1 MGHCNILLNFFLGK
15 MLLWVHMAKR
25 RSCILWNF
33 EMVLLFINSP
43 CRERCSVMLHTDTVH
58 LLTSVFIGPH
68 LICQSSF
75 LVLSGRQTGRL
86 SDCQS
91 AIITLT
97 MAHCSAAPQTPG
109 KLPRLLTFPL
119 GKNYVNGFYMVHTL
133 YPEIISFNK
142 AREYLGCHHCSWLQW
157 LASCMLGLGCLSR
170 TSAPASSHHV
180 ACLLFSNVDLWC
192 CT

>member
-1 MGHCNILLNFFLGK
+1 MGHCNKLFNFFLGK

-33 EMVLLFINSP
+33 EMALLFINSP
-43 CRERCSVMLHTDTVH
+43 CRERCSMMLHTATVH
-58 LLTSVFIGPH
+58 LLTTVFIGPH
-68 LICQSSF
+68 LICQSPF

-86 SDCQS
+86 SECHNYTHHG
-91 AIITLT
+91 TLLC
-97 MAHCSAAPQTPG
+97 CSTNTRQTAPAADLST
-109 KLPRLLTFPL
+109 
-119 GKNYVNGFYMVHTL
+119 GKNYVNGLYMAHTL

-142 AREYLGCHHCSWLQW
+142 AKEYLGCHHCSWLQW

-170 TSAPASSHHV
+170 TSAPASSH
-180 ACLLFSNVDLWC
+180 LLFSHVDLWC